1 MQTALECERS
11 AMASRPISQ
20 SVSHSKNKSQQKPE
34 EWISTLIQR
43 YQDQLPTGTGK
54 VSDRESRELLLTTHL
69 CIVNVG
75 KHHSITIMQG
85 LVRVLKAVNA
95 SKWTAPVAIIQSRL
109 FILSTILDCLQETQ
123 PFQGRNLDRDTMI
136 KNVLNEMWII
146 IQSGNAEVVERAIC
160 VVSRVGDIAAPVS
173 MARAEMG
180 LNVLQDE
187 DNTEEAI
194 QEALSFVSLMSHVS
208 LDLDQLCK
216 FLHMVNSLWP
226 PRKEHL
232 ESVCCMISAVMWKFI
247 EKYPDTFSS
256 LQHSPYPHVTEA
268 TDTLFNTMNT
278 PDMKRRCVCWPV
290 QMLLIAVSPCSLEAI
305 SHAQDT
311 QGLPNL
317 PEHVIIKRQFV
328 DMVASTVQSERT
340 QSKSPATR
348 ELQYAC
354 QAAVNLCKI
363 ATFVNQSDFFVFNVV
378 QHMIEHVKSVLLTG
392 SRPKDMDRNVLV
404 DCFVALFR
412 LKFDNDVFRVC
423 LNTQQPLLQLVLVE
437 ALSAISAQPS
447 QLPWW
452 PRIEMLSSRSD
463 QLRALLLSTL
473 DRVLE
478 AEPVISTAHL
488 PIGMSR
494 SWHKVS
500 GRWRVERA
508 SSASLASVC
517 NQAEC
522 SHTNILTAIL
532 KLITSHPTLLITK
545 RVSKTEEETREEG
558 SSIESIVSNLV
569 LLIDHPHVHSQT
581 MQALLA
587 LHRVIPEWH
596 QRQEATLKTFLNV
609 NSHMLFSVCQKLIHL
624 QMSNAFEVITW
635 LNFVMLK
642 RQEYLSSYTDPIESC
657 LLDGIATQAIMK
669 FEVVCYL
676 YLWNCAPDLVVASLG
691 LFHTHL
697 KECNGVL
704 SANLDSSLSK
714 IMSAVP
720 HSTIMTAGRIALQ
733 KSVNRVLRGLP
744 HSNAAT
750 HEAWHETF
758 RIWEMFTNQLV
769 NKCSDHS
776 EFVEHV
782 TKVTSD
788 GTEVSSMIDSW
799 SSMSA
804 FLCALSHL
812 IWLKEPNHV
821 TTFMVRLLGVLRMDD
836 SAYRELMCKCVKEE
850 LSYEVHSS
858 LDQFLLQQISSQLSG
873 HSSNILFVEHCIYIL
888 KNILSR
894 RQGMVLRVDSTSEIM
909 NALLQSQNT
918 VERNPHQRMT
928 FTRKMCSFLQV
939 VVSNGSARR
948 LPSTL
953 QSRMLECMAG
963 AVATLPPATPFSP
976 TRTELLLS
984 ILNALSR
991 FLGNM
996 TIPIQPAPF
1005 NKLFNDLLDS
1015 FADASLSHSSPV
1027 RSKNPVEEI
1036 ANASLAPEMVKRC
1049 NDSLLTTLA
1058 ALVNA
1063 SPELGV
1069 TRVLDT
1075 AWGGEWRVRGYMLE
1089 ILSRVVVEHSS
1100 PSMAADRQGS
1110 QSELLRLLCQPAED
1124 GSLHIVNSL
1133 ALSLPNESIDTLCR
1147 VCVSA
1152 FSERGEM
1159 GQLIYS
1165 VLWSE
1170 AESATSPATLFR
1182 GSSFAAK
1189 LLSWSMRMFGHA
1201 YLLETLRPL
1210 MARVLS
1216 TPDVLYEVEDR
1227 GEIGSVEETIGATIA
1242 AADFAFHLIINS
1254 VDKANPRFKQVC
1266 SQVSQVI
1273 NTRFPGQGPVS
1284 LGKILFLRFIN
1295 PAIVS
1300 PFEHELVTARPNRRI
1315 SRGLTLISKLLQA
1328 TANGPS
1334 ITRDRDPSI
1343 QPFQPLID
1351 KWTEPLKGF
1360 LAGIIEDTAVEDQ
1373 ASSPAPSTN
1382 QQLLLNAHQLFVTD
1396 KQEVLRQLSFVSNS
1410 PLYSRVD
1417 ALLKSLPDTVI
1428 HPAAPTETLDPALPF
1443 FIHLNEKICKEGGG
1457 AAIVPIYAIVI
1468 RRLQNVEIE
1477 NVNKQIGEK
1486 CGRTKWIC
1494 LLDGLMCYEAPNLM
1508 KMFPADAFAHIEQ
1521 VLVLNAST
1529 TLYNKL
1535 LENFSLL
1542 QTMRINF
1549 DPISLATP
1557 LEFLPPRSRALLSP
1571 PTHSFPA
1578 ALISNEE
1585 IPVTIKLYENMMVV
1599 IGSRPWGNDQVP
1611 VADVYQC
1618 TDFEQLEMISPSVLT
1633 LVQPSSPLVS
1643 LRCEAATLLSRLM
1656 AERQRMASVEQGG
1669 VIPPLRAN
1677 SLHLISLAFVHL
1689 ADGDVAVRSTAYRL
1703 LCVLSD
1709 ALKLPTAASL
1719 QETPCVFVPS
1729 NSLEFLECTAS
1740 ALVSHEPS
1748 LLTILVPRLLDMG
1761 SVTLLYSLADAW
1773 QLIAQLKE
1781 ESRAELFGSL
1791 SMATEVGGALGTAIC
1806 CDVWPRIGTLD
1817 NVTLHTLLNRL
1828 MHACPL
1834 ASSLQVVQAA
1844 CRGGDR
1850 LAALIVERT
1859 ISQVSAR
1866 EPRVSLSRLMA
1877 FLLVITF
1884 DADVTF
1890 LESHLAHLMHIISCV
1905 SGTGPPFLRCAT
1917 YTLVSNIFQSFGANT
1932 KLVLSDD
1939 ARRSLGLF
1947 LRQLANEDTMR
1958 LFRIYDYDNGQEV
1971 VEMIMNHVQTDT
1983 SCGDRSEDSD
1993 YESICEEDVPSS
2005 GGKHANLHQILNLI
2019 ITAVNEVQGEG
2030 GSSRDWLVEWRVLS
2044 RHWAFEGR
2052 GEVQIRSLIAF
2063 SSLAHTL
2070 CEAEMKSIFQLLVQV
2085 IKRRES
2091 LSSVA
2096 GVALSLVRVHTLTPS
2111 NSSIHRLVFW
2121 ISIVLFQLENAV
2133 VYEHAIQLL
2142 HANLS
2147 HLDQMGVFEHTS
2159 LEKLVMEARTPLEWD
2174 LKTLDQFAGLSFR
2187 ANFNFS
2193 LVGYLLKGLRQPSL
2207 CMKVVQLLHLLLR
2220 ISAKSGQE
2228 SGVHS
2233 NPYVLTKHNL
2243 AFLLAL
2249 LPFDEKVMS
2258 RFRLTSRERLPSERI
2273 LPSNPFSTFS
2283 LTIPAVEKQR
2293 KLVPAPSVWQGT
2305 EEEEEDSHPLL
2316 DPHILDTEQQQSLA
2330 ATVLAIH
2337 ARSCPNID
2345 FVLMYLL
2352 EAVTLFPGVVPIVES
2367 LLDQRITGLVQS
2379 CTSSRMLNTLVR
2391 LIENSVTGETPG
2403 PQPQQL
2409 LMLQQSGMAGL
2420 WRYPGVF
2427 LNPRASLQA
2436 INSNLCSCL
2445 ECILA
2450 SL

>member
-1 MQTALECERS
+1 QTALECERS

-20 SVSHSKNKSQQKPE
+20 SVSKNKSQQKPE
-34 EWISTLIQR
+34 EWITTLIQR

-95 SKWTAPVAIIQSRL
+95 SKWTAPIAIIQSRL

-146 IQSGNAEVVERAIC
+146 IQSGNAEVVERAIS

-187 DNTEEAI
+187 DNSEESI

-232 ESVCCMISAVMWKFI
+232 ESVCCMIQAVMWKFI

-340 QSKSPATR
+340 QSKGPATR

-392 SRPKDMDRNVLV
+392 SRPRDMDRNVLV

-478 AEPVISTAHL
+478 AEPVISNAHL

-596 QRQEATLKTFLNV
+596 QRPAATLRTFLNV

-624 QMSNAFEVITW
+624 QMSNAFEVISW
-635 LNFVMLK
+635 LNFVMIK
-642 RQEYLSSYTDPIESC
+642 RAEYLSSCTEAIESC

-676 YLWNCAPDLVVASLG
+676 YLWNCAPDLVVASLS
-691 LFHTHL
+691 LFHIHL
-697 KECNGVL
+697 KECNGIL
-704 SANLDSSLSK
+704 SANLDASLSK

-744 HSNAAT
+744 HSNGAT

-782 TKVTSD
+782 TKVTTD
-788 GTEVSSMIDSW
+788 GTELSSMIDAW

-821 TTFMVRLLGVLRMDD
+821 TTFMTRLLGVLRMDD
-836 SAYRELMCKCVKEE
+836 SPYREMMCKCVKEE
-850 LSYEVHSS
+850 LSYEVHTT
-858 LDQFLLQQISSQLSG
+858 LDQFLLHSISCQLSS

-909 NALLQSQNT
+909 NALLQSQHT

-948 LPSTL
+948 LPSQL
-953 QSRMLECMAG
+953 QGRMLDCMAG

-1015 FADASLSHSSPV
+1015 FADASVSHSSPV

-1049 NDSLLTTLA
+1049 NDALLTTLA

-1089 ILSRVVVEHSS
+1089 ILSRVVAEHSS
-1100 PSMAADRQGS
+1100 PSSVSDRQGS

-1124 GSLHIVNSL
+1124 GSLQIVNSL
-1133 ALSLPNESIDTLCR
+1133 AIALPNESLDTLCR

-1159 GQLIYS
+1159 GQLIHS

-1189 LLSWSMRMFGHA
+1189 LLSWSLRMFGHA

-1210 MARVLS
+1210 MTKLLS
-1216 TPDVLYEVEDR
+1216 TPEMLYEVEDR
-1227 GEIGSVEETIGATIA
+1227 GEGGSVEEAIA
-1242 AADFAFHLIINS
+1242 ATREAADMAFELIVHS
-1254 VDKANPRFKQVC
+1254 VQKANPRFKQVC
-1266 SQVSQVI
+1266 CQVCSVI
-1273 NTRFPGQGPVS
+1273 NTRFPGLGS
-1284 LGKILFLRFIN
+1284 SALGKILFLRFFN

-1300 PFEHELVTARPNRRI
+1300 PFEHELVTARPSRRL
-1315 SRGLTLISKLLQA
+1315 SRGLTLISKILQS

-1334 ITRDRDPSI
+1334 TTRDRDATI

-1351 KWTEPLKGF
+1351 KWTEPLKRF
-1360 LAGIIEDTAVEDQ
+1360 LADMMEDSALDDHLP
-1373 ASSPAPSTN
+1373 SPAPSSN
-1382 QQLLLNAHQLFVTD
+1382 HQLLLNAHSLFVTD
-1396 KQEVLRQLSFVSNS
+1396 KAEVLRQLSFVSVS

-1417 ALLKSLPDTVI
+1417 ALLKSLPDHVSR
-1428 HPAAPTETLDPALPF
+1428 PAPVTETLDPSLPF
-1443 FIHLNEKICKEGGG
+1443 LIQLSKDVVPPTF
-1457 AAIVPIYAIVI
+1457 AIVL
-1468 RRLQNVEIE
+1468 RRLQNVEME
-1477 NVNKQIGEK
+1477 NVAKQIGER
-1486 CGRTKWIC
+1486 CGRMKWIC

-1508 KMFPADAFAHIEQ
+1508 KLFSADAFAHIDQ
-1521 VLVLNAST
+1521 ILVLNAST
-1529 TLYNKL
+1529 QLYNKL
-1535 LENFSLL
+1535 MENFSLL
-1542 QTMRINF
+1542 QTLRINF

-1557 LEFLPPRSRALLSP
+1557 LDLLPTRSRTLLNP
-1571 PTHSFPA
+1571 PSHAFPA
-1578 ALISNEE
+1578 ALISNDE
-1585 IPVTIKLYENMMVV
+1585 IPVTIKLYDNMMVV

-1611 VADVYQC
+1611 IADIYQC
-1618 TDFEQLEMISPSVLT
+1618 TDFEQLEVISPTVLT
-1633 LVQPSSPLVS
+1633 LVQPSSIVS
-1643 LRCEAATLLSRLM
+1643 LRCEASTLLSRLM
-1656 AERQRMASVEQGG
+1656 AERQRVASVEQGG

-1729 NSLEFLECTAS
+1729 NSLEFLQCTAQS
-1740 ALVSHEPS
+1740 LVTHEPS

-1761 SVTLLYSLADAW
+1761 SVTLLYSLAEAW
-1773 QLIAQLKE
+1773 QLVAQLRE

-1859 ISQVSAR
+1859 ISQVSSR

-1932 KLVLSDD
+1932 KLALSDD

-2121 ISIVLFQLENAV
+2121 IAIVLFQLENAV

-2159 LEKLVMEARTPLEWD
+2159 LEKLVMDARTPLEWD

-2187 ANFNFS
+2187 ASFNFS

-2228 SGVHS
+2228 NGVHS

-2273 LPSNPFSTFS
+2273 IPPNPFTSFS
-2283 LTIPAVEKQR
+2283 LTLPAAEKQR

-2316 DPHILDTEQQQSLA
+2316 DPQILDTEQQQSLA

-2445 ECILA
+2445 ECILT